1 MKTLRSPLRSLSAV
15 ALLTAVVT
23 ASGCGGG
30 LYIGIGPDDDPP
42 SVSLAASATGAPP
55 GGSVSLN
62 AQASDDD
69 YVLEVIFYRLDPG
82 GGTTRLCIDTVAS
95 YDCSGPIPA
104 NAQRGTT
111 VGFFA
116 RAYDSAGQAR
126 DSAVL
131 SITVL

>member
-1 MKTLRSPLRSLSAV
+1 MDKLRSLAATGLLA
-15 ALLTAVVT
+15 ALAA

-30 LYIGIGPDDDPP
+30 LVIGIGPDDDPP
-42 SVSLAASATGAPP
+42 SVSIAASATAAPP
-55 GGSVSLN
+55 GGSVNLN

-69 YVLEVIFYRLDPG
+69 YVLEVIFYRLDAG

-104 NAQRGTT
+104 NAQRGST

-116 RAYDSAGQAR
+116 RAYDSVGQAR

-131 SITVL
+131 SINVE

>member
-1 MKTLRSPLRSLSAV
+1 MSKFLSRWAAG
-15 ALLTAVVT
+15 ALLA
-23 ASGCGGG
+23 ASAALLAGCGGG
-30 LYIGIGPDDDPP
+30 VVIGIGPDDDPP
-42 SVSLAASATGAPP
+42 SVSLAASGTGAPP
-55 GGSVSLN
+55 GGSVHLN

-104 NAQRGTT
+104 HAQRGST

-116 RAYDSAGQAR
+116 RAYDSVGQAR

>member
-1 MKTLRSPLRSLSAV
+1 MHKLRSLV
-15 ALLTAVVT
+15 ATGLLA
-23 ASGCGGG
+23 ALAAGSGCGGG
-30 LYIGIGPDDDPP
+30 LVIGIGPDDDPP
-42 SVSLAASATGAPP
+42 SVSIAASATAAPP

-69 YVLEVIFYRLDPG
+69 YVLEVVFYRLDAG

-104 NAQRGTT
+104 NAQRGST

-116 RAYDSAGQAR
+116 RAYDSVGQAR
-126 DSAVL
+126 DSTVL
-131 SITVL
+131 SINVE